1 MNKVFAAFWYSGILP
16 LLSCTTTIPT
26 TTTTF
31 ENHESLSR
39 PQSAKKA
46 KKAGTKAKQNSKQNR
61 EKELE
66 KKDEKKKCFPQI
78 IWLKDQWRKSKKEKD
93 QQPMSPYLA
102 LRLLGDEQLKKKK
115 KDPLEPKTSMEEK
128 TSIEARLRA
137 GRAAVERAT
146 KLSRLNT
153 AVDETTK
160 VVQELKTEFSGRKSS
175 RNLQVSSSKT
185 EISTSPYKTRG
196 KHTEPIPQSSIEN
209 RDNVQDS
216 GVFVT
221 EKGECASS
229 LLTEEPQQEV
239 LEMDRLEAELESE
252 LQKLLGCSTEASGFE
267 GKISDIC
274 EFNTDIHVQDSGVF
288 VTEEG
293 ECASS
298 VLTEEPQ
305 QEVLEM
311 DRLEA
316 ELESELQKLPR
327 CSTELLD
334 KTEKYQTFNEDASFE
349 GFYKPDGQT
358 SDSCQLSEVLP
369 SELGQKLCH
378 LLIEQQESQIVGLE
392 SELHWAQSKLHEKEA
407 ELQALKD
414 CSRDEESEAQ
424 KEEEKIIDHGDY
436 DNKMGP
442 ESKRSVVGMKR
453 SMDFEPYSCDMK

>member
-26 TTTTF
+26 TTTTTTAF

-61 EKELE
+61 EKDLE
-66 KKDEKKKCFPQI
+66 KKDEKKKCFP
-78 IWLKDQWRKSKKEKD
+78 QWRKSKKEKD

-102 LRLLGDEQLKKKK
+102 LRLLEEEQLKRKK

-128 TSIEARLRA
+128 TCIEGRLRA
-137 GRAAVERAT
+137 ERTAVERAT

-196 KHTEPIPQSSIEN
+196 KHTEPIPQSSTEN

-239 LEMDRLEAELESE
+239 LEMDRLEAELEFE

-274 EFNTDIHVQDSGVF
+274 EFNTEIHVQDSGVF

-293 ECASS
+293 ECTSS

-334 KTEKYQTFNEDASFE
+334 KMEKYQTFVRM
-349 GFYKPDGQT
+349 KML
-358 SDSCQLSEVLP
+358 LSKDFTN
-369 SELGQKLCH
+369 QMAR
-378 LLIEQQESQIVGLE
+378 LLILV
-392 SELHWAQSKLHEKEA
+392 
-407 ELQALKD
+407 
-414 CSRDEESEAQ
+414 
-424 KEEEKIIDHGDY
+424 
-436 DNKMGP
+436 N
-442 ESKRSVVGMKR
+442 
-453 SMDFEPYSCDMK
+453 

>member
-1 MNKVFAAFWYSGILP
+1 MWQVMLAAAVAGSGFFAKRFLN
-16 LLSCTTTIPT
+16 T
-26 TTTTF
+26 TTTNSDDPNIEADTKCDQSKELQQHLTTPPSKPQLAIHLAF
-31 ENHESLSR
+31 QSCNDCKSESETQSSTAVGDGSIFMFSSPVSKGGTGSR
-39 PQSAKKA
+39 FGSKKS
-46 KKAGTKAKQNSKQNR
+46 GGNR
-61 EKELE
+61 EGFKISGFE
-66 KKDEKKKCFPQI
+66 KVERKCGGFDQSKSGKKFAVC
-78 IWLKDQWRKSKKEKD
+78 
-93 QQPMSPYLA
+93 
-102 LRLLGDEQLKKKK
+102 LKKRRTSKNSPGK
-115 KDPLEPKTSMEEK
+115 CESCSSKDNSTFSWGLGVGIMCMMS
-128 TSIEARLRA
+128 A
-137 GRAAVERAT
+137 GKAEI
-146 KLSRLNT
+146 SRLNT

-160 VVQELKTEFSGRKSS
+160 VVQELKTEFSRRKSS

-196 KHTEPIPQSSIEN
+196 KHTEPIPQSSTEN

-221 EKGECASS
+221 EDGECASS
-229 LLTEEPQQEV
+229 VLTEEPQQEV

-334 KTEKYQTFNEDASFE
+334 KTEKYQTFVRMKMLRSKDFTNQMAR
-349 GFYKPDGQT
+349 
-358 SDSCQLSEVLP
+358 
-369 SELGQKLCH
+369 
-378 LLIEQQESQIVGLE
+378 LLILV
-392 SELHWAQSKLHEKEA
+392 
-407 ELQALKD
+407 
-414 CSRDEESEAQ
+414 
-424 KEEEKIIDHGDY
+424 
-436 DNKMGP
+436 N
-442 ESKRSVVGMKR
+442 
-453 SMDFEPYSCDMK
+453 

>member
-16 LLSCTTTIPT
+16 LLSCTTTIPTTTT

-46 KKAGTKAKQNSKQNR
+46 KKAGTKAKQNSKQK
-61 EKELE
+61 KELE
-66 KKDEKKKCFPQI
+66 KKDEKKKCFP
-78 IWLKDQWRKSKKEKD
+78 QWRKSKKEKD

-102 LRLLGDEQLKKKK
+102 LRLLEDEQLKKKK

-128 TSIEARLRA
+128 TPIEARLRA
-137 GRAAVERAT
+137 ERAAVERAT
-146 KLSRLNT
+146 ELSRLNT

-196 KHTEPIPQSSIEN
+196 KHTEPIPQSSTEN
-209 RDNVQDS
+209 RDSVQDS

-229 LLTEEPQQEV
+229 VLTEEPQQEV
-239 LEMDRLEAELESE
+239 LEMDRLAAELESE

-334 KTEKYQTFNEDASFE
+334 KTEKYQTFVRM
-349 GFYKPDGQT
+349 KMR
-358 SDSCQLSEVLP
+358 LSKDFTN
-369 SELGQKLCH
+369 QMAR
-378 LLIEQQESQIVGLE
+378 LLILV
-392 SELHWAQSKLHEKEA
+392 
-407 ELQALKD
+407 
-414 CSRDEESEAQ
+414 
-424 KEEEKIIDHGDY
+424 
-436 DNKMGP
+436 N
-442 ESKRSVVGMKR
+442 
-453 SMDFEPYSCDMK
+453 

>member
-16 LLSCTTTIPT
+16 LLIPT
-26 TTTTF
+26 TTTTTNTTF

-46 KKAGTKAKQNSKQNR
+46 KKAGTKAKQNSKQNG
-61 EKELE
+61 EKDLE
-66 KKDEKKKCFPQI
+66 KKDEKKKCFPQ
-78 IWLKDQWRKSKKEKD
+78 WRKSKKE
-93 QQPMSPYLA
+93 QPMSPYLA
-102 LRLLGDEQLKKKK
+102 LRLLEEDQLKKKK
-115 KDPLEPKTSMEEK
+115 EDPLEPKTYMEEK
-128 TSIEARLRA
+128 TCIEARLRA
-137 GRAAVERAT
+137 ERAAVERAT

-196 KHTEPIPQSSIEN
+196 KHTEPIPQSSTEN
-209 RDNVQDS
+209 KDNVQDS

-369 SELGQKLCH
+369 SELGQKLS
-378 LLIEQQESQIVGLE
+378 I
-392 SELHWAQSKLHEKEA
+392 
-407 ELQALKD
+407 
-414 CSRDEESEAQ
+414 CSS
-424 KEEEKIIDHGDY
+424 
-436 DNKMGP
+436 N
-442 ESKRSVVGMKR
+442 SKRAR
-453 SMDFEPYSCDMK
+453 L

>member
-16 LLSCTTTIPT
+16 LLSCTTTTT

-61 EKELE
+61 EKDLE
-66 KKDEKKKCFPQI
+66 KKDGKKKCFP
-78 IWLKDQWRKSKKEKD
+78 QWRKSKKEKE
-93 QQPMSPYLA
+93 PMSPYLA
-102 LRLLGDEQLKKKK
+102 LRLLEEGQLKKKK
-115 KDPLEPKTSMEEK
+115 EDLLEPKTSME
-128 TSIEARLRA
+128 TCIEARLRA
-137 GRAAVERAT
+137 ERTAVDRAT

-196 KHTEPIPQSSIEN
+196 KHTEPIPQSSTEN

-267 GKISDIC
+267 GKIPDIC

-334 KTEKYQTFNEDASFE
+334 KMEKYQTFVRM
-349 GFYKPDGQT
+349 KML
-358 SDSCQLSEVLP
+358 LSKDFTN
-369 SELGQKLCH
+369 QMAR
-378 LLIEQQESQIVGLE
+378 LLILV
-392 SELHWAQSKLHEKEA
+392 
-407 ELQALKD
+407 
-414 CSRDEESEAQ
+414 
-424 KEEEKIIDHGDY
+424 
-436 DNKMGP
+436 N
-442 ESKRSVVGMKR
+442 
-453 SMDFEPYSCDMK
+453 

>member
-1 MNKVFAAFWYSGILP
+1 MPFGDTTTTFYLILFQNTRLHSLSLSKMNKVFAAFWYSGILP

-61 EKELE
+61 EKDLE
-66 KKDEKKKCFPQI
+66 KKDGKKKCFP
-78 IWLKDQWRKSKKEKD
+78 QWRKSKKEKD

-102 LRLLGDEQLKKKK
+102 LRLLEEEQLKRKKE
-115 KDPLEPKTSMEEK
+115 DPLEPKTSMEEK
-128 TSIEARLRA
+128 PCIEARLRA
-137 GRAAVERAT
+137 ERAAVERAT

-196 KHTEPIPQSSIEN
+196 KHTEPIPQSSTEN

-252 LQKLLGCSTEASGFE
+252 LQKLLGCSTDASGFE

-274 EFNTDIHVQDSGVF
+274 EFNTDIHVQDSGVI

-298 VLTEEPQ
+298 LLTEEPQ

-311 DRLEA
+311 DRPEA

-334 KTEKYQTFNEDASFE
+334 KTEKHQTFNEDASFE

-369 SELGQKLCH
+369 SELGQKLS
-378 LLIEQQESQIVGLE
+378 I
-392 SELHWAQSKLHEKEA
+392 
-407 ELQALKD
+407 
-414 CSRDEESEAQ
+414 CSS
-424 KEEEKIIDHGDY
+424 
-436 DNKMGP
+436 N
-442 ESKRSVVGMKR
+442 SKRAR
-453 SMDFEPYSCDMK
+453 L